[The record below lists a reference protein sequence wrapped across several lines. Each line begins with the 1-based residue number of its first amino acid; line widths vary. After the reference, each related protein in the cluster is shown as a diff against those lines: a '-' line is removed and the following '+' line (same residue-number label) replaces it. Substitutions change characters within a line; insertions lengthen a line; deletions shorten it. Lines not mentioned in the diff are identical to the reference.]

1 MPTKVAK
8 SFTTEVSFFPFS
20 YFLMLG
26 RGRIKEANYLEESPR
41 VIYGENQNW
50 SPTFTPAQIYGT
62 QTLTNILW
70 NWTADKKQLIYQN
83 QAVWGSLIIT
93 HVTSIR
99 LGWVVGLQRNSF
111 SLFSVSNIIVLL
123 SRYLALYHSFT
134 LFRNF
139 TSCAQGVIILWVVNC
154 HFLPEGWDTAH
165 PGMEQTQK
173 FGPRERNNTK
183 ETHRRETKTW
193 ITAKKHR
200 GGKTCRTTATPLCS
214 THVSQV

>member
-8 SFTTEVSFFPFS
+8 SFATEVSFFPFS

-62 QTLTNILW
+62 QTLTNTLILW
-70 NWTADKKQLIYQN
+70 NLTPRKRQLESQN
-83 QAVWGSLIIT
+83 QSVWGSFIIT

-99 LGWVVGLQRNSF
+99 LGGVVGLQRNSF

-165 PGMEQTQK
+165 PGMEQTQN

-183 ETHRRETKTW
+183 ETHRRERLK
-193 ITAKKHR
+193 
-200 GGKTCRTTATPLCS
+200 LE
-214 THVSQV
+214 